1 MCFQVF
7 LHNENGNGRWLL
19 HKLTTE
25 IISSSEYQSTYENC
39 SVLLWWTKGASSVSP
54 FAHII
59 FLQAFAIHL
68 EAIFF
73 QQIISVIIMIAIYSV
88 ALNEEL
94 SVYHDN
100 SVTSGLDG
108 TGVFMADCLGQF
120 YDISWWENYPHI
132 LFLHLARGKL
142 FRPTNWS
149 FDPSLMTRSGS

>member
-1 MCFQVF
+1 MKIVLFF
-7 LHNENGNGRWLL
+7 YDERKERLLYLLL
-19 HKLTTE
+19 HIL
-25 IISSSEYQSTYENC
+25 
-39 SVLLWWTKGASSVSP
+39 
-54 FAHII
+54 F

-120 YDISWWENYPHI
+120 YDISW
-132 LFLHLARGKL
+132 
-142 FRPTNWS
+142 
-149 FDPSLMTRSGS
+149 